1 MRFASLFVVSC
12 IFLFLVISHVKEIEA
27 VQCEIIEWFDD
38 KCGADGNKTCIE
50 HLIKGHIYDFPRCDC
65 RDAKPGILC
74 TCLHRLP
81 CVPPY
86 IQQKIH
92 N

>member
-12 IFLFLVISHVKEIEA
+12 IFIFLVINHVKEVKA

-38 KCGADGNKTCIE
+38 KCGADGSKTCID

-65 RDAKPGILC
+65 LDVKPSGILC

-81 CVPPY
+81 CVDLPY
-86 IQQKIH
+86 MHKK
-92 N
+92 